1 MRSRTLVFA
10 VFAAAML
17 FSLIHE
23 WSAPVGCPRL
33 ELTRSGLRHR

>member
-17 FSLIHE
+17 FSLIRE

-33 ELTRSGLRHR
+33 EVTRLEHR